1 MAVGLRSIL
10 MLLTV
15 GFLWGMNWPAV
26 KYMMTELPP
35 FTIRAIAFPLAAIVL
50 AVIAVLQKQSLWPPA
65 GERVPLFITAFFL
78 IFAFNM
84 LTSLGQSLTQA
95 SQAAIIAYTM
105 PAITAV
111 LSVVILKEKMGV
123 RLIVA
128 LLLCLAGLTILLW
141 KDLTVLVDSPAGSI
155 TMLGAAVCW
164 SFGNIALKLRQWDL
178 APAARAT
185 WFFIISAVLSWPVIW
200 LLESPLSLTMPGFG
214 VQLTM
219 LYHVLCP
226 MVLCYLL
233 WAMLLTRIPVS
244 VAAIAILTAPVV
256 GVLSA
261 VVFLGEPLT
270 WQKTVS
276 LGLIV
281 ASILVTFVRPTG
293 LNTTQN

>member
-1 MAVGLRSIL
+1 MAVSLRSVL

-50 AVIAVLQKQSLWPPA
+50 ALIALYQKQSLWPPA
-65 GERVPLFITAFFL
+65 AERLPLFITAFFL

-111 LSVVILKEKMGV
+111 LSVVVLKEKLDQ
-123 RLIVA
+123 RLILA
-128 LLLCLAGLTILLW
+128 LLLCLLGLAILIW
-141 KDLTVLVDSPAGSI
+141 KDLTVLVDSPAGSL
-155 TMLGAAVCW
+155 TMLGAAICW
-164 SFGNIALKLRQWDL
+164 SFGNISLKLRQWVL
-178 APAARAT
+178 GPAARAA
-185 WFFIISAVLSWPVIW
+185 WFFAISAVMSWPVIW
-200 LLESPLSLTMPGFG
+200 VLESPLSLALPGTG
-214 VQLTM
+214 VQMTM
-219 LYHVLCP
+219 LFHVLFP

-233 WAMLLTRIPVS
+233 WAVLLTTIPVS

-261 VVFLGEPLT
+261 VVILGEPLT
-270 WQKTVS
+270 WQKVVS
-276 LGLIV
+276 LTLIV
-281 ASILVTFVRPTG
+281 VSILITFVRPVR
-293 LNTTQN
+293 